1 MAIALGMVF
10 LIVSGVLGG
19 FGNGWRYMR
28 TLVKHIAFLAAAGF
42 IVAGIV
48 AMWTL

>member
-1 MAIALGMVF
+1 MVF